1 MSGKEKKRHVRE
13 LLAILCVAVFLAA
26 GVWYLKD
33 QREKRERDASVS
45 EESQKLQEQEEMTAS
60 SEMIQDSEN
69 QDREEQESQ
78 EQKSMVTPT
87 AAPETTAEPEL
98 TEEEK
103 SGGVYRGISWADSVG
118 DQIIV
123 CQMDAIEVKDAA
135 GQTVRSFSDLGRLS
149 RGSDTVYTNGF
160 YVWYAAASEDGTTA
174 VWQLDL
180 ETGDKKAVLE
190 LGERDTFV
198 GVNSEYLYYIVPG
211 ADEFENT
218 LKASR
223 INDGTVLDITDH
235 VGEVTVLSD
244 TVITMGLRFDVSP
257 TEMKVFS
264 ADGSNPVT
272 VGSYVSNCQVKDDR
286 IYYLDYGSEEGYL
299 PSDLK
304 SCSLSGQDIRVL
316 AEDLYTIAVN
326 PAGENMV
333 YFASEETGSGNSGTE
348 YVLLNYETGEKK
360 TVAEGGSYIQF
371 LCSDG
376 NRVYLGKENQIAV
389 YDFAGGQMRENIASA
404 PENSYTAG
412 GFLMDGTFYA
422 VWQSSDNQVEV
433 VPVEG
438 V

>member
-1 MSGKEKKRHVRE
+1 MSGKKKKRHVRE
-13 LLAILCVAVFLAA
+13 LLAVLCVAVLLAA

-33 QREKRERDASVS
+33 QREKREKDVS
-45 EESQKLQEQEEMTAS
+45 AGGESQKLQEQEEVTDS
-60 SEMIQDSEN
+60 SETIQASESR
-69 QDREEQESQ
+69 DREEQESQ

-87 AAPETTAEPEL
+87 AAPESTAEPEL

-118 DQIIV
+118 DQILV

-135 GQTVRSFSDLGRLS
+135 GQTVRSFPDLGRLS

-160 YVWYAAASEDGTTA
+160 YVWYAAVSEDGTTA
-174 VWQLDL
+174 VWRLDL
-180 ETGDKKAVLE
+180 ETGEKKAVLT

-198 GVNSEYLYYIVPG
+198 GANGKYLYYIVPG

-223 INDGTVLDITDH
+223 IDDGTVLDVADN

-244 TVITMGLRFDVSP
+244 TVVTMGLRFDVSP
-257 TEMKVFS
+257 TEMKVFN

-272 VGSYVSNCQVKDDR
+272 VGSYVSSCQIKDDR

-304 SCSLSGQDIRVL
+304 SCSLSGQDVRVL
-316 AEDLYTIAVN
+316 AEDLYTIAFS
-326 PAGENMV
+326 PAGENLV
-333 YFASEETGSGNSGTE
+333 YFASEGTGNSGTE
-348 YVLLNYETGEKK
+348 YVLLNYATGEKK
-360 TVAEGGSYIQF
+360 TIAEGGSYIQF

-376 NRVYLGKENQIAV
+376 GRVYLGKENQIAV
-389 YDFAGGQMRENIASA
+389 FDFATGQMQENIASV
-404 PENSYTAG
+404 PESSYTAA

-422 VWQSSDNQVEV
+422 VRQSSDNQVEV